1 MLFLRVHYPLWCWP
15 SDCSIKINISV
26 SVPRIRYYLLFIEN
40 RRSNKIFPARAF
52 LNTLQENPLVMKAQ
66 FLSLFAFKT
75 SLPAIVPSNLHSPVA
90 QLVANLTWKKK
101 LCYKTF
107 SFKLK
112 NECICTQLIFTVDLY
127 FIMSIIKVSWN
138 FSIQVN
144 FPEG

>member
-101 LCYKTF
+101 IVLQNIF
-107 SFKLK
+107 FQIEKLMYLHAT
-112 NECICTQLIFTVDLY
+112 NFHCWLIFYNEHYKSFLKLFYT
-127 FIMSIIKVSWN
+127 
-138 FSIQVN
+138 
-144 FPEG
+144 G